1 MKRSPLKRGS
11 PLTRSTRVR
20 ASNPARRAKTFA
32 RNFGERGEAV
42 RAMSCLV
49 HWRRC
54 QLEADGSPRLTS
66 NDAIRFMQSSS
77 MCPASETRQAAHVR
91 ARGMGGAKGD
101 RRDLVPLCAKHHA
114 EAGEHRTSARA
125 AFEARYRLDLIAEAE
140 RIAVELDERGLA

>member
-42 RAMSCLV
+42 RAMGCLV
-49 HWRRC
+49 AGVRGRSVSAC
-54 QLEADGSPRLTS
+54 RGDV
-66 NDAIRFMQSSS
+66 
-77 MCPASETRQAAHVR
+77 QAAHTVP
-91 ARGMGGAKGD
+91 RGMGGANGD
-101 RRDLVPLCAKHHA
+101 RRRLVPLCFGHHT
-114 EAGEHRTSARA
+114 EAGEHRTSDRA
-125 AFEARYRLDLIAEAE
+125 AFEARCRLDLDAEAS

>member
-42 RAMSCLV
+42 RAMGCLV
-49 HWRRC
+49 RSRVMESGNFASWTY
-54 QLEADGSPRLTS
+54 SPS
-66 NDAIRFMQSSS
+66 W
-77 MCPASETRQAAHVR
+77 CPSGGDDRDVQAAHVR

-125 AFEARYRLDLIAEAE
+125 AFEARYRLDLVAEAE